1 MKILIITSR
10 LPPCPPIKG
19 DQVVAYHR
27 LRILSRQHKIT
38 LLSFYENP
46 EELKHLSHLKK
57 FCESIHVVQRS
68 KLESLAH
75 IVLGIFGNTP
85 LQVLLYQSAQ
95 FQRKLSELLHN
106 HQYDLVHGF
115 LLRLAPYLELVKIR
129 KIPVLLEIIDSMQL
143 NLERT
148 MLQGRGWKVLLWR
161 EELRRI
167 KKYEPRVV
175 RALKPVT
182 VVAQGD
188 RDFIGEPSIQAL
200 PLGVDTETFYPDPD
214 NHAITYSL
222 IFSGNMSYPPNIRA
236 AIWFAQ
242 QCFPSI
248 KAQLPDVVFT
258 IVGSSPTT
266 EIRELEK
273 LPGVKVLGFVDSM
286 PRALASAQVCVAPM
300 QSGSGMQFKIL
311 EAMACARPVVTTTL
325 GLGSIKA
332 QPGRDLLVA
341 DSPEEFS
348 EQVITLL
355 KDSEQ
360 SARIGNQ
367 ARQFVEEHHSWV
379 HSAEQI
385 EELYTKIIAQRA
397 KV

>member
-1 MKILIITSR
+1 M
-10 LPPCPPIKG
+10 
-19 DQVVAYHR
+19 
-27 LRILSRQHKIT
+27 
-38 LLSFYENP
+38 LSFYENS
-46 EELKHLSHLKK
+46 EELKHLDHLKK
-57 FCESIHVVQRS
+57 FCESIHVIQRS
-68 KLESLAH
+68 KLESFAH
-75 IVLGIFGNTP
+75 IVVGVFGNTP

-95 FQRKLSELLHN
+95 FQRKLSELLHD

-115 LLRLAPYLELVKIR
+115 LLRLAPYLELVKTR

-148 MLQGRGWKVLLWR
+148 MLQGRGWKVFLWR

-167 KKYEPRVV
+167 RKYEPRVV

-214 NHAITYSL
+214 NHAMTYSL

-286 PRALASAQVCVAPM
+286 PRALTFAQVCVAPM

-348 EQVITLL
+348 EQVIRLL

-367 ARQFVEEHHSWV
+367 ARQFVEKHHSWV
-379 HSAEQI
+379 RSAEQI
-385 EELYTKIIAQRA
+385 EELYTEIIAQRA
-397 KV
+397 KA